1 MKSNLPSRSNRLRLL
16 VLFLVLSFS
25 AVFYLTGKRPEIVNG
40 SGIRTL
46 PTPVKP
52 VSKQIAKRKYSEF
65 PHSEKA
71 HQIACSNCHKFPSDN
86 WNKVRQGSD
95 AFPDVT
101 DYPKHESCI
110 GCHRQQFFK
119 GRPPVICSICHT
131 NPSPNDSSRHPFPNP
146 RELFDASAK
155 GKTATSDFAISFPHD
170 KHIDIVSRNSS
181 EVKFTN
187 AAWTNGRMAEESC
200 SVCHKTYKPQGD
212 ANEEFAT
219 PPPAKWG
226 DKFWLKKGTFK
237 TVPIGH
243 TTCFTCHSADS
254 GMSPAPTD
262 CAVCHKLKPAQSK
275 ADFDPVL
282 AAAMNIND
290 KIVSDEWS
298 RRDSSGTFRHE
309 WFSHAE
315 LSCSTCHDVTKI
327 ITLDVATKKVSVLAC
342 GTCHATATSDD
353 GGALNFEIDAREANA
368 KFECTKCHLTF
379 GKLPIPLSHQK
390 AIAAADTK

>member
-200 SVCHKTYKPQGD
+200 SVCHKTYNPQGD
-212 ANEEFAT
+212 ASEEFVI
-219 PPPAKWG
+219 PPPKRWG

-262 CAVCHKLKPAQSK
+262 CAVCHKLKPMQPI
-275 ADFDPVL
+275 ADFDPAL
-282 AAAMNIND
+282 AAAMKVSD

-327 ITLDVATKKVSVLAC
+327 NTLDASTKKVS
-342 GTCHATATSDD
+342 
-353 GGALNFEIDAREANA
+353 EIGRA
-368 KFECTKCHLTF
+368 HV
-379 GKLPIPLSHQK
+379 
-390 AIAAADTK
+390 